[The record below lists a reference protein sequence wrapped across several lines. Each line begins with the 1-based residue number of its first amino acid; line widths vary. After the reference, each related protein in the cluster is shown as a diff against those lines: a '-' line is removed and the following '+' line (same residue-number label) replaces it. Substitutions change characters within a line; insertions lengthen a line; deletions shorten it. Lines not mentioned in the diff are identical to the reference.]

1 MGTSKKKKSVTKK
14 SAIKKK
20 VVKKTSLAPRKTK
33 KTVSAKKTISEGLKK
48 QYLKSKNIWRVTFR
62 LSQKA
67 APTASRISLVGEFN
81 NWDSNSNIMK
91 RLKSGD
97 FTLTLDLKP
106 GKEYHFRY
114 LTNNS
119 QWINDECADKYESN
133 PYGSE
138 NSVIVL

>member
-1 MGTSKKKKSVTKK
+1 MVISKRKKSVAKK
-14 SAIKKK
+14 SGLKKE
-20 VVKKTSLAPRKTK
+20 VAKKTFPSSGKTM
-33 KTVSAKKTISEGLKK
+33 TAGSAKKATPDGLKK
-48 QYLKSKNIWRVTFR
+48 QYFKSKNICRVAFR
-62 LSQKA
+62 LPQKA
-67 APTASRISLVGEFN
+67 APTASRVSLVGEFN

-91 RLKSGD
+91 RLKSGV
-97 FTLTLDLKP
+97 FTTSLDLKP

-138 NSVIVL
+138 NSVIVI